1 MQILRSW
8 LFVPGNQSKMIKKA
22 STLDVDVLI
31 YDLEDSVPLGEKET
45 ARQLVAAA
53 LQPARGRSLRYVRV
67 PADDSGLGD
76 YLRAVVRPGL
86 DGLVVPKVQSP
97 VDVQRLDASLA
108 ERELATGRE
117 VGSIRLLATIES
129 ARGLLAAPA
138 VAGACSRLMGL
149 FFGAEDFALDLGIPD
164 VGEGSTDQ
172 MLYARSAIAIA
183 AASCQ
188 LAAIDRVVTEFRST
202 RRLAVDARRA
212 RQLGFRGK
220 AVIHPCQIECVHDV
234 FSPSVDEVEKARQ
247 VINAFETA
255 VRDGMGSTQVDG
267 TMVDLPVVQKAR
279 RIVALDGALNRS
291 PTPR

>member
-53 LQPARGRSLRYVRV
+53 LQPAPGRSLHYVRV
-67 PADDSGLGD
+67 PAGDSGLGD

-129 ARGLLAAPA
+129 GGDDRFTDSFDVPT
-138 VAGACSRLMGL
+138 
-149 FFGAEDFALDLGIPD
+149 D
-164 VGEGSTDQ
+164 VGQSLPSARHHPQGPVDPEVCATD
-172 MLYARSAIAIA
+172 
-183 AASCQ
+183 C
-188 LAAIDRVVTEFRST
+188 
-202 RRLAVDARRA
+202 RR
-212 RQLGFRGK
+212 G
-220 AVIHPCQIECVHDV
+220 
-234 FSPSVDEVEKARQ
+234 
-247 VINAFETA
+247 
-255 VRDGMGSTQVDG
+255 
-267 TMVDLPVVQKAR
+267 
-279 RIVALDGALNRS
+279 
-291 PTPR
+291 